1 MHRSRAF
8 QALLVGLGVALLVG
22 GLVAPRL
29 LLANARLPLSLG
41 EATWTLT
48 DESGKRQGQPAPVTR
63 QLHMEIRNPSDED
76 TAAVRVG
83 DTLRAGKAGT
93 DFGNLVTASTW
104 SFALD
109 RETAEVRDPAE
120 VQLVMGMPAEQVLI
134 DAPWLTFPANV
145 EQRAYDVF
153 DPTLRASAPAEFVGE
168 EEIAGR
174 TVYRFRQV
182 IAPVN
187 VAQLYADARNTTYL
201 PGPEGEPQRA
211 FYFHSAERE
220 LLVDRISGLVVGIN
234 EKVDDFY
241 GDAAGRGIENI
252 VMYDA
257 VMADAQVS
265 QLVQAV
271 SGVAPASRAHT
282 IARIVAALGA
292 LLTALGAFLAVRF
305 SRARR

>member
-22 GLVAPRL
+22 GLIAPRL
-29 LLANARLPLSLG
+29 LLANARLPLSIG

-83 DTLRAGKAGT
+83 DTLRAGDAGT
-93 DFGNLVTASTW
+93 DFDNLITAATW

-109 RETAEVRDPAE
+109 RETAEVRAPAE

-145 EQRAYDVF
+145 DKRTYDVF
-153 DPTLRASAPAEFVGE
+153 DPTLRAAVPAEFVGE
-168 EEIAGR
+168 EQIAGR

-182 IAPVN
+182 IAPTN
-187 VAQLYADARNTTYL
+187 VAQLYADARNTAYF
-201 PGPEGEPQRA
+201 PGPDGQPQRA

-220 LLVDRISGLVVGIN
+220 LLVDRISGLVVGID

-241 GDAAGRGIENI
+241 GDATGRGIENI

-257 VMADAQVS
+257 VMDDAQVS

-271 SGVAPASRAHT
+271 SGVEPASRMHT

-292 LLTALGAFLAVRF
+292 VLTAIGAISAVRF